1 MFVTLTKKINYD
13 SIRYDHF
20 QLFIVK
26 EKVKVVFFDDF
37 VRRTQRSSHDY
48 NRPVRGPSMIKVVEF
63 R

>member
-1 MFVTLTKKINYD
+1 MTTFSYLL
-13 SIRYDHF
+13 S
-20 QLFIVK
+20 K